1 MSRSTWLVEPE
12 SGQLTRI
19 AMGDMLWQLPC
30 FHYSL
35 SMLNLSSSVSSA
47 VCQYFV
53 NTSWLGV
60 IYICQVISG
69 YERERVGYTSQTQW
83 LDDTSEAISVWMTH
97 LRPFLFRWH
106 IQDRFCFDNTS
117 EAFVIWM
124 THLRTLLF
132 GWHTWGL
139 CCLGDTSE
147 VIAVWVTH
155 LRSLLFGWHM
165 RHLLLGWVQTCTG
178 IQLLCFKVQSGKK
191 SGKLFSTCWL
201 EPYIEGEPCHL
212 TCLPSGSRVSAT
224 SVEQL
229 SVDLWGIFCEKYKW
243 IRLLLSWQPCLWN
256 AVYGLGLGS
265 VYSWRLA
272 CSTNSTTWHCA
283 ASALSAGATNN
294 CSIASSGG

>member
-97 LRPFLFRWH
+97 LRPFLFGWH
-106 IQDRFCFDNTS
+106 IWGRFCFDDTS
-117 EAFVIWM
+117 KTVSVSII
-124 THLRTLLF
+124 LQRPLLF
-132 GWHTWGL
+132 GWHISGL
-139 CCLGDTSE
+139 CCLGDTPE
-147 VIAVWVTH
+147 DFAVWVTH
-155 LRSLLFGWHM
+155 LRSLLFGWHIWG
-165 RHLLLGWVQTCTG
+165 HCCLGD
-178 IQLLCFKVQSGKK
+178 
-191 SGKLFSTCWL
+191 
-201 EPYIEGEPCHL
+201 
-212 TCLPSGSRVSAT
+212 T
-224 SVEQL
+224 SEV
-229 SVDLWGIFCEKYKW
+229 I
-243 IRLLLSWQPCLWN
+243 
-256 AVYGLGLGS
+256 AVWMTYEAFAVGM
-265 VYSWRLA
+265 
-272 CSTNSTTWHCA
+272 
-283 ASALSAGATNN
+283 
-294 CSIASSGG
+294 SSNMHRNPTFMF